1 MLEKLR
7 LVSVGT
13 AEPDAMD
20 LLSLDEDLIAM
31 SATSLLDIDVE
42 MIAPGSQ
49 SEYIPVSA
57 FFALSYHSSF
67 K

>member
-42 MIAPGSQ
+42 MITPGSQ

-57 FFALSYHSSF
+57 VSYYSSF